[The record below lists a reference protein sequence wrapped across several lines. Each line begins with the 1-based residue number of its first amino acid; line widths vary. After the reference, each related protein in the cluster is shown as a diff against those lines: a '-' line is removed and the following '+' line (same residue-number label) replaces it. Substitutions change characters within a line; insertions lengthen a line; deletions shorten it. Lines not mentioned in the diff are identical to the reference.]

1 MEAHMFMR
9 LSRPS
14 RLSLFLPCALA
25 AVLLLRQAP
34 AAALVADARP
44 SCSGTSGHDFPLT
57 TRIHGGPGSYKPGGA
72 DQTWYIDLHNAT
84 EQSCENIHPVV
95 VLADQQRKLRDAEAK
110 LEFFG
115 DGRWHP
121 VTFTHTDR
129 QELVGPFDDGFPGF
143 TVAPHGQLTV
153 KVRLA
158 LSAKARPN
166 DVLVRAAIV
175 RKDGNDG
182 DWVGESNNYWF
193 QIESAPAPAARHT
206 DKAAEPGKV
215 AEESG
220 KGQSA
225 RPAGE
230 DESAKPAGK
239 DESAKPASKD
249 RPAKPASKDRSAEP
263 AHKSAAAKPPAPE
276 LTPTAQTLAVTTP
289 QPPRDL
295 IKFVSGLMMAAA
307 GLLVAGGSLVMARR
321 RH

>member
-1 MEAHMFMR
+1 MR

-44 SCSGTSGHDFPLT
+44 SCSGASGHDFPLT

-72 DQTWYIDLHNAT
+72 DHTWFIDLNNPT

-95 VLADQQRKLRDAEAK
+95 VLADRQRMLRDAETK
-110 LEFFG
+110 LEFFW
-115 DGRWHP
+115 DGRWRP

-129 QELVGPFDDGFPGF
+129 QELAGPFDDGFPGF
-143 TVAPHGQLTV
+143 TVAPHRKVTV

-158 LSAKARPN
+158 VTAKARPN
-166 DVLVRAAIV
+166 DVMLKAAIV

-182 DWVGESNNYWF
+182 DWVGESNGYWF
-193 QIESAPAPAARHT
+193 QIESGPSPAAGHT
-206 DKAAEPGKV
+206 DKAAEPDKA

-225 RPAGE
+225 RPAG
-230 DESAKPAGK
+230 D
-239 DESAKPASKD
+239 DQSAKPASKD
-249 RPAKPASKDRSAEP
+249 QSAKPAAKVQSARPAGRDRSAEP

-276 LTPTAQTLAVTTP
+276 LTPTAQTLAVSTP

-321 RH
+321 RQ